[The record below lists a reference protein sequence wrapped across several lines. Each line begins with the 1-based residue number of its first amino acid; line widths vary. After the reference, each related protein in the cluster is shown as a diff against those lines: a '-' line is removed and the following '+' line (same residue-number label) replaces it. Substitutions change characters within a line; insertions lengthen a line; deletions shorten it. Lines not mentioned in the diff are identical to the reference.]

1 MEEELENEV
10 EEPTTTPASEP
21 TTEPSSEPAYVS
33 DLSPLAQELK
43 EELLFRDFPIGNT
56 EQDDTTLERAVSR
69 AIKEINRCRRFKA
82 TQEKPYDTKYEDMI
96 IPLCITAFSKI
107 GAEGQIA
114 HGENG
119 VDRKYTS
126 GGDYPKEMLDEIIP
140 LIG

>member
-10 EEPTTTPASEP
+10 EEESTL
-21 TTEPSSEPAYVS
+21 SS
-33 DLSPLAQELK
+33 LAQELK
-43 EELLFRDFPIGNT
+43 EELLFRDFPIGDT
-56 EQDDTTLERAVSR
+56 ERDNLILEKAVSR

-126 GGDYPKEMLDEIIP
+126 GGDYPKEMLEEIIP

>member
-10 EEPTTTPASEP
+10 EEST
-21 TTEPSSEPAYVS
+21 
-33 DLSPLAQELK
+33 LSPLAQELK
-43 EELLFRDFPIGNT
+43 EELLFRDFPIGDT
-56 EQDDTTLERAVSR
+56 ERDNLILENAVSR

>member
-10 EEPTTTPASEP
+10 EEEST
-21 TTEPSSEPAYVS
+21 
-33 DLSPLAQELK
+33 LSPLAQELK
-43 EELLFRDFPIGNT
+43 EELLFRDFPIGDT
-56 EQDDTTLERAVSR
+56 ERDNLILENAVSR

>member
-10 EEPTTTPASEP
+10 EESTTEPAS
-21 TTEPSSEPAYVS
+21 EPSSEPAYVS
-33 DLSPLAQELK
+33 DLSLLAQELK
-43 EELLFRDFPIGNT
+43 EELLFRDFPIGDT
-56 EQDDTTLERAVSR
+56 EQDDNTLERAVSR

>member
-10 EEPTTTPASEP
+10 EEST
-21 TTEPSSEPAYVS
+21 
-33 DLSPLAQELK
+33 LSPLAQELK

-56 EQDDTTLERAVSR
+56 ERDNLILENAVSR

>member
-10 EEPTTTPASEP
+10 EEST
-21 TTEPSSEPAYVS
+21 
-33 DLSPLAQELK
+33 LSPLAQELK
-43 EELLFRDFPIGNT
+43 EELLFRDFPIEDT
-56 EQDDTTLERAVSR
+56 ERDNLILEKAVSR

-126 GGDYPKEMLDEIIP
+126 GGDYPKEMLEEIIP

>member
-10 EEPTTTPASEP
+10 EEPTTEP
-21 TTEPSSEPAYVS
+21 VTEPSSEPTEEEVRES
-33 DLSPLAQELK
+33 TLSPLATELK
-43 EELLFRDFPIGNT
+43 AELLFRDFPIGNT
-56 EQDDTTLERAVSR
+56 ETDDAILERAVAR

-82 TQEKPYDTKYEDMI
+82 TEEKPYDVKYEDMI

-107 GAEGQIA
+107 GAEGQIS

>member
-10 EEPTTTPASEP
+10 EEEST
-21 TTEPSSEPAYVS
+21 
-33 DLSPLAQELK
+33 LSPLAQELK
-43 EELLFRDFPIGNT
+43 EELLFRDFPIGDT
-56 EQDDTTLERAVSR
+56 ERDNLILEKAVSR

-126 GGDYPKEMLDEIIP
+126 GGDYPKEMLEEIIP